1 MSAPSPRLL
10 HLKSPELALRSAAI
24 YLAGR
29 WRHDLAGLSP
39 DERRA
44 LCLPLLV
51 LLLAFTIGW
60 FIRGSGLVLE
70 EGFHYFLLFALPV
83 YALARA
89 LYRWAVEDESLW
101 RVLVRDVRP
110 DLPLAALGTDAK
122 RIAWPI
128 LTVSLIAANAWVFVC
143 VDDPWT
149 YAFAS
154 DEPGNWP
161 WTAWISLF
169 LHTDTDHLL
178 GNMAFLWA
186 FGSALEGRIPRLRL
200 LGLYL
205 AAGLAA
211 NAVNLLGVFGLEDPI
226 VWSIGASGAIAGLM
240 GLLLVRCRTTRIS
253 LAATPL
259 GLPLP
264 FAPRVRVHAS
274 FLVGLYFAMDLASAR
289 AISEGAPSTIGHW
302 AHVGGCLFG
311 VAAGYASGLYR
322 GAARES
328 IETQALASG
337 EHGDYGR
344 AASARDSLLNS
355 DPDHIG
361 ARLERARAQ
370 HRFSCSSE
378 AASDYQHAMR
388 LLIAKDRERAADV
401 FIEYWRKYL
410 RPLELRDQLR
420 LTSALI
426 ARGQLDMAARCLEVA
441 AREPGADP
449 DLCATARAR
458 ETEILTAMGISRP
471 APAAI
476 TPLDRAF
483 GAERK
488 RTDSPARSAGRVEQ
502 TADRLA
508 LLGELVVGARGLACL
523 RDMEVDAPA
532 PEVLESLGARL

>member
-1 MSAPSPRLL
+1 MSVPSPRSLRC
-10 HLKSPELALRSAAI
+10 KSPKLALRSAAI

-39 DERRA
+39 GERRA

-60 FIRGSGLVLE
+60 FIRGSGLVLD
-70 EGFHYFLLFALPV
+70 GGLQGFLLGALPV
-83 YALARA
+83 YAFARA
-89 LYRWAVEDESLW
+89 LYRWVVEDESLW

-128 LTVSLIAANAWVFVC
+128 LTIALIAANAGVFAC
-143 VDDPWT
+143 VEDPWT
-149 YAFAS
+149 YAFVS

-169 LHTDTDHLL
+169 LHADTDHLL

-186 FGSALEGRIPRLRL
+186 FGSALEGRIPRPRL

-211 NAVNLLGVFGLEDPI
+211 NAVNLLGVVGLEDPI

-240 GLLLVRCRTTRIS
+240 GLFLVRCRTTRIS
-253 LAATPL
+253 LAATPF

-264 FAPRVRVHAS
+264 FAPRVRVDAS

-289 AISEGAPSTIGHW
+289 DIADGASLGIGHW

-311 VAAGYASGLYR
+311 VAAGYAWGLYR
-322 GAARES
+322 GAAREA

-344 AASARDSLLNS
+344 AASARDLLLDI
-355 DPDHIG
+355 DPDHID

-370 HRFSCSSE
+370 HRFSSSSQS
-378 AASDYQHAMR
+378 ASDYQHAMR
-388 LLIAKDRERAADV
+388 LLIATDRGRAADV
-401 FIEYWRKYL
+401 FLEYWRKYL

-420 LTSALI
+420 LTPALI
-426 ARGQLDMAARCLEVA
+426 ARGQLDTAARCLELA

-449 DLCATARAR
+449 GLCATAHAR
-458 ETEILTAMGISRP
+458 ESAILTALGIETLP
-471 APAAI
+471 PG
-476 TPLDRAF
+476 PRA
-483 GAERK
+483 GRC
-488 RTDSPARSAGRVEQ
+488 PAR
-502 TADRLA
+502 
-508 LLGELVVGARGLACL
+508 
-523 RDMEVDAPA
+523 
-532 PEVLESLGARL
+532 

>member
-1 MSAPSPRLL
+1 MSDPATHLL
-10 HLKSPELALRSAAI
+10 QFKRPELALRSAAI

-44 LCLPLLV
+44 LCLPLLI
-51 LLLAFTIGW
+51 LLLAFTFGW

-70 EGFHYFLLFALPV
+70 GSFDGFLLFALPV

-101 RVLVRDVRP
+101 RVLLRDVRP

-122 RIAWPI
+122 RVAWPI
-128 LTVSLIAANAWVFVC
+128 LTVSLIAANAGVFAC
-143 VDDPWT
+143 VGDPWI

-161 WTAWISLF
+161 WTSWISLF
-169 LHTDTDHLL
+169 LHADTDHLL

-186 FGSALEGRIPRLRL
+186 FGSALEGRIPRPRL

-211 NAVNLLGVFGLEDPI
+211 NAMDLLGVIGLEDPI

-240 GLLLVRCRTTRIS
+240 GLFLVRCRTTRIS

-259 GLPLP
+259 ALPLP
-264 FAPRVRVHAS
+264 FAPRVRVDAS
-274 FLVGLYFAMDLASAR
+274 FLVGLFFAMDLASAR
-289 AISEGAPSTIGHW
+289 AIAEGAPPTIGHW

-311 VAAGYASGLYR
+311 VAAGYACGLYR
-322 GAARES
+322 GAAREA
-328 IETQALASG
+328 IERQALAAD

-344 AASARDSLLNS
+344 AARARESLLKS

-370 HRFSCSSE
+370 HRFSCSPQG
-378 AASDYQHAMR
+378 ASDYEHAIR
-388 LLIAKDRERAADV
+388 LLLANDRERAADV
-401 FIEYWRKYL
+401 FIEYWRKYM
-410 RPLELRDQLR
+410 RPLTLRAQLR

-426 ARGQLDMAARCLEVA
+426 ARGQLDTAARCLELA

-449 DLCATARAR
+449 DLCATAHAR
-458 ETEILTAMGISRP
+458 EAEILTAMGISRSLP
-471 APAAI
+471 E
-476 TPLDRAF
+476 T
-483 GAERK
+483 
-488 RTDSPARSAGRVEQ
+488 
-502 TADRLA
+502 
-508 LLGELVVGARGLACL
+508 CL
-523 RDMEVDAPA
+523 
-532 PEVLESLGARL
+532 